1 MSAKTGS
8 NQGNWKIKKINSKS
22 GPLNG
27 TILST
32 AIRSTLNTSGEAV
45 HLFERDT
52 HKSYSRILTT
62 LVISPKRGSYF
73 RWLDARS
80 LLQGEGDAPTSD
92 KLDQARGVGGGQEDS
107 RSGQHL

>member
-45 HLFERDT
+45 HLFERDRD
-52 HKSYSRILTT
+52 KSYSKVLTT
-62 LVISPKRGSYF
+62 CVMSPKGVIFQVAGCQES
-73 RWLDARS
+73 
-80 LLQGEGDAPTSD
+80 PT
-92 KLDQARGVGGGQEDS
+92 R
-107 RSGQHL
+107 